1 MDQLDKGIQKSIPAI
16 SSVTPI
22 KDSVGSSRGDV
33 DAIKKVEF
41 TFRDRLWIALKAY
54 SAALVTVGVMMPV
67 IASLVAAGL
76 YLFYTSLDS
85 VISAILKTGAYNA
98 LIFSSL
104 FTGALWLVVA
114 IPFSFLCTARNANPR
129 NYSLLSSR
137 LHQLQASLGL
147 KGDVD
152 VPSEEFNTIMKAAGF
167 DRESDRHTW
176 SVMQEAYVCCMD
188 ISRRLKSFPI
198 GLAWSEGTGYNSA
211 WTLLHHAEEA
221 MIEVTD
227 VDTALRGAIHDFLA
241 IHGSQIDSKDG
252 LLANVIRAVA
262 ELKLPPKEA
271 EQYLKEHQPGKMP
284 VTLSQLTE
292 LIHHSSGVVAN
303 KGIENAHPKTEAEV
317 AARITLREV
326 RSTLNSF
333 RDNRWEG
340 FVRQRGRLLRA
351 IAVTGIVT
359 YVSICFVLASG
370 PPPDFILAATL
381 FYIVGAI
388 AGLFVRFYHESR
400 GSTPVDDFGL
410 TTIRLLAIPLL
421 SGLAA
426 IGGVIL
432 TVTILRDIVVPLGS
446 SLGIPITLPTSFFSI
461 DPNLLLVASFFGLTP
476 NLLIN
481 RLQKKSSTYEANLQ
495 STEITREV
503 EKNESQ
509 TLADPLEQIYRYDLS
524 RAIGWFRVTLAS
536 ATLGFLLLLI
546 GAIMVLMGKT
556 TPGFVASIAGGI
568 SEAIAIFSF
577 WRSKK
582 ANELADST
590 MEKIRETATIN

>member
-1 MDQLDKGIQKSIPAI
+1 MTMWQFRSQEKQPDMSIQKSIPAI
-16 SSVTPI
+16 SSMIPI
-22 KDSVGSSRGDV
+22 KDSVGSSAGDV
-33 DAIKKVEF
+33 DAIKKVEI
-41 TFRDRLWIALKAY
+41 TCGDGIELALKAY

-76 YLFYTSLDS
+76 YLFHTSLDR
-85 VISAILKTGAYNA
+85 VTSAILNAGAYNA

-114 IPFSFLCTARNANPR
+114 IPFSFLYTARNANPR
-129 NYSLLSSR
+129 NYNLLLSR
-137 LHQLQASLGL
+137 LNQLKLSLGL
-147 KGDVD
+147 KNDVD
-152 VPSEEFNTIMKAAGF
+152 VTSEEFNSIMKAAGF

-176 SVMQEAYVCCMD
+176 SVVQEAYVFCMG
-188 ISRRLKSFPI
+188 ISRMLYSSPA
-198 GLAWSEGTGYNSA
+198 GLIWSTGTGYNSA

-227 VDTALRGAIHDFLA
+227 VDTVLRGAKHDFLA
-241 IHGSQIDSKDG
+241 IQGSQIDSKDG
-252 LLANVIRAVA
+252 LLADVIRAVA
-262 ELKLPPKEA
+262 VLKLPPDEA
-271 EQYLKEHQPGKMP
+271 EDYLKEHQPGKMP

-292 LIHHSSGVVAN
+292 LIHHSSALPPAGTVSN
-303 KGIENAHPKTEAEV
+303 KGVENAHPKTEAEA

-400 GSTPVDDFGL
+400 SSTPVDDFGL

-421 SGLAA
+421 SGLAGMWGA
-426 IGGVIL
+426 LLVIL
-432 TVTILRDIVVPLGS
+432 LPDLAFQFSSQVSTAALQSSIAKGLNDIQY
-446 SLGIPITLPTSFFSI
+446 
-461 DPNLLLVASFFGLTP
+461 LLSPQFLLAAAVFGATP
-476 NLLIN
+476 NLVIQG
-481 RLQKKSSTYEANLQ
+481 LQRRAEEYASELKSSTA
-495 STEITREV
+495 S
-503 EKNESQ
+503 
-509 TLADPLEQIYRYDLS
+509 
-524 RAIGWFRVTLAS
+524 VTQAS
-536 ATLGFLLLLI
+536 G
-546 GAIMVLMGKT
+546 V
-556 TPGFVASIAGGI
+556 
-568 SEAIAIFSF
+568 
-577 WRSKK
+577 K
-582 ANELADST
+582 A
-590 MEKIRETATIN
+590 